1 MEGADWLRTQL
12 TSFGCGSCGRPYRS
26 RGIRIL
32 AQRDD
37 LFFVDL
43 TCRSCGAGAVAI
55 VTIEIEGDEVQLD
68 APDLEPALEVAAGAG
83 AEAVAPGD
91 VLEMHEFLRD
101 FDGDFHALFRGTG
114 REPDA
119 DAA

>member
-37 LFFVDL
+37 LYFVDL
-43 TCRSCGAGAVAI
+43 SCRECGAGAIAI
-55 VTIEIEGDEVQLD
+55 VTIEVEGEEVQLD
-68 APDLEPALEVAAGAG
+68 APELEPVADDASSPA
-83 AEAVAPGD
+83 ARPVSPDD
-91 VLEMHEFLRD
+91 VLTMHEFLRD
-101 FDGDFHALFRGTG
+101 FDGDFQTLFTGTG

-119 DAA
+119 NAA

>member
-12 TSFGCGSCGRPYRS
+12 TSFACGSCGRPYRS

-37 LFFVDL
+37 LYFVDL
-43 TCRSCGAGAVAI
+43 SCRDCGAGAIAI
-55 VTIEIEGDEVQLD
+55 VTIEIEGEEVQLD
-68 APDLEPALEVAAGAG
+68 APELELVPDTAQVGAPPVAAD
-83 AEAVAPGD
+83 D
-91 VLEMHEFLRD
+91 VLAMHEFLRD
-101 FDGDFHALFRGTG
+101 FDGDFEKLFRGTG

-119 DAA
+119 HAA

>member
-37 LFFVDL
+37 LYFVDL
-43 TCRSCGAGAVAI
+43 TCRDCGAGAVAI
-55 VTIEIEGDEVQLD
+55 VTIEIEGDEALLD
-68 APDLEPALEVAAGAG
+68 APDLEPAV
-83 AEAVAPGD
+83 EAREPRPAVVPGD
-91 VLEMHEFLRD
+91 VLAMHEFLRD
-101 FDGDFHALFRGTG
+101 FDGDFHALF
-114 REPDA
+114 
-119 DAA
+119 